1 MLFKNQDAFT
11 FIDELTE
18 ASLGYFYQFA
28 ENFPSI
34 CSRWQ
39 LETRMCGIKHFQGTT
54 LSLIT
59 LSSR

>member
-28 ENFPSI
+28 ENFPKYLLQMAI
-34 CSRWQ
+34 RDQ
-39 LETRMCGIKHFQGTT
+39 NVRY
-54 LSLIT
+54 
-59 LSSR
+59 